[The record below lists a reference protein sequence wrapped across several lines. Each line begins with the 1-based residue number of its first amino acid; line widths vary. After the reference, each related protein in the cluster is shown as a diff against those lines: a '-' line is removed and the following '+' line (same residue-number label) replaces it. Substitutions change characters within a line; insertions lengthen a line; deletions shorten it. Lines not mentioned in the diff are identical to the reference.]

1 MDNHHWI
8 MNEELALLRSQVKEL
23 QQENKRLKAQ
33 IDLSSSGKTVI
44 VPEEFKVIFEQAEKK
59 VSEYFTEIYNSAES
73 GEIVIHGQRYVLI
86 RSASLS
92 FEFLDIL
99 KELYSNYPEEKAVR
113 IGNNFLYDIGQVLG
127 KKDAKSFHTEMGL
140 FEPLQKL
147 SAGPVHFAYTG
158 WANVEILPESNPTP
172 DDDFILKYHH
182 HNSFEAQS
190 WIKAGRK
197 SNKPVCVMNAG
208 YSAGWCEESF
218 EIPLTAVEISCAAK
232 GDDCCTFIMA
242 PTHRIN
248 EYLDNEKFDIHG
260 NYDIPVFFKRKAVED
275 KLRASLEEK
284 ETLLSEV
291 HTRVKNNLQ
300 LISSLFK
307 LQMHDI
313 KDREFQLVFQRSLD
327 RVNTLAQ
334 IHDLMYSEENLTVIN
349 MEHFVARLVSTFKQ
363 QYPFKSYDVQVDLTF
378 NLHNNG
384 LSHEKAIPLG
394 LILNEIASETF
405 KVPFEN
411 EGKIEFCL
419 SDCDKAFRIICKDNR
434 IEALTKEPLRNQKNS
449 LLSIFCEQI
458 DAELTISG
466 SPEGLTYTVQF
477 DK

>member
-1 MDNHHWI
+1 
-8 MNEELALLRSQVKEL
+8 MNEELTLLRSQIKEL

-33 IDLSSSGKTVI
+33 IDLSSSGKTVT
-44 VPEEFKVIFEQAEKK
+44 VPDEFKIIFEQAENK
-59 VSEYFTEIYNSAES
+59 VAEYFTEIYNSAES

-92 FEFLDIL
+92 YEFLDIL

-127 KKDAKSFHTEMGL
+127 RKDANSFHTEMGL

-172 DDDFILKYHH
+172 DDDFLLKYHH

-232 GDDCCTFIMA
+232 GDECCTFIMA

-248 EYLDNEKFDIHG
+248 DYLKDVTFDTHG
-260 NYDIPVFFKRKAVED
+260 QYDVPVFFKRKAVED
-275 KLRASLEEK
+275 KLRASLQEK

-307 LQMHDI
+307 LQMFDI
-313 KDREFQLVFQRSLD
+313 KDREFQKVFQKSLD

-349 MEHFVARLVSTFKQ
+349 LEHFVARLISTFKQ
-363 QYPFKSYDVQVDLTF
+363 QYPFKSYDVQVELNF
-378 NLHNNG
+378 NLKNTG
-384 LSHEKAIPLG
+384 LNHDKAIPLG

-405 KVPFEN
+405 GVPFEN
-411 EGKIEFCL
+411 EGKIEFSL
-419 SDCDKAFRIICKDNR
+419 SDFDKAFRINCKDNR
-434 IEALTKEPLRNQKNS
+434 IEALTKEPMRNQKNS

-458 DAELTISG
+458 DAELTIKG
-466 SPEGLTYTVQF
+466 SAEGLTYTVQF

>member
-1 MDNHHWI
+1 
-8 MNEELALLRSQVKEL
+8 MNEELALLRSQLKEL

-33 IDLSSSGKTVI
+33 IDLSFSGKTVI

-59 VSEYFTEIYNSAES
+59 VAEYFTDIYNSAEN
-73 GEIVIHGQRYVLI
+73 GEIVIHGERYVLI
-86 RSASLS
+86 RSAALS

-99 KELYSNYPEEKAVR
+99 KELYSNYPEEKAIR

-127 KKDAKSFHTEMGL
+127 KKDAKAFHEQMGL
-140 FEPLQKL
+140 YEPLQKL

-158 WANVEILPESNPTP
+158 WANVEILPESNPSP
-172 DDDFILKYHH
+172 DDDFLLKYHH

-197 SNKPVCVMNAG
+197 SKKPVCVMNAG

-232 GDDCCTFIMA
+232 GDECCTFIMA

-248 EYLDNEKFDIHG
+248 DYLKDVTFDTHG
-260 NYDIPVFFKRKAVED
+260 HYDIPVFFKRKTVED

-307 LQMHDI
+307 LQMFDI
-313 KDREFQLVFQRSLD
+313 KDREFQKVFQRSLD

-349 MEHFVARLVSTFKQ
+349 LEHFVARLISTFKQ
-363 QYPFKSYDVQVDLTF
+363 QYPFKSYDVQVELNF
-378 NLHNNG
+378 NLKNTG
-384 LSHEKAIPLG
+384 LNHEKAIPLG

-405 KVPFEN
+405 GVPFEN

-419 SDCDKAFRIICKDNR
+419 SDCDKSFRIICKDNR
-434 IEALTKEPLRNQKNS
+434 PESLTKEPIRNQKNS

-458 DAELTISG
+458 DAELTIKG
-466 SPEGLTYTVQF
+466 SSEGLTYTIQF

>member
-1 MDNHHWI
+1 

-23 QQENKRLKAQ
+23 LQENKRLKAQ
-33 IDLSSSGKTVI
+33 IDLTSNCKTVT
-44 VPEEFKVIFEQAEKK
+44 VPEEFSVIFEEAEQK

-92 FEFLDIL
+92 YEFLDIL

-127 KKDAKSFHTEMGL
+127 KKDAKSFHDEMGL
-140 FEPLQKL
+140 LEPLQKL

-158 WANVEILPESNPTP
+158 WANVEILPDSHPTP
-172 DDDFILKYHH
+172 DDDFLLKYHH

-197 SNKPVCVMNAG
+197 SKKPVCVMNAG

-218 EIPLTAVEISCAAK
+218 EIPLTAVEVTCAAK
-232 GDDCCTFIMA
+232 GDECCTFIMA

-248 EYLDNEKFDIHG
+248 EYLKGETFDTHG
-260 NYDIPVFFKRKAVED
+260 NYDVPVFFKRKTVED

-307 LQMHDI
+307 LQMYDI
-313 KDREFQLVFQRSLD
+313 KDREFQQVYQRSLD

-349 MEHFVARLVSTFKQ
+349 MEHFVARLISTFKQ
-363 QYPFKSYDVQVDLTF
+363 QYPFKSYDVQVELNF
-378 NLHNNG
+378 NLRNNG
-384 LSHEKAIPLG
+384 LNHDKAIPLG

-405 KVPFEN
+405 KVPFEQ
-411 EGKIEFCL
+411 EGKIAFEL
-419 SDCDKAFRIICKDNR
+419 SDCEKAFRISCTDNR
-434 IEALTKEPLRNQKNS
+434 PEVYTKEPIRAQKNS

-458 DAELTISG
+458 DAELTIKG
-466 SPEGLTYTVQF
+466 SPKGLTYTVQF

>member
-1 MDNHHWI
+1 

-33 IDLSSSGKTVI
+33 IDLSSSRNTVI
-44 VPEEFKVIFEQAEKK
+44 VPEEFKVIFEEAEQK
-59 VSEYFTEIYNSAES
+59 VAEYFTEIYSSAES

-92 FEFLDIL
+92 YEFLDIL

-127 KKDAKSFHTEMGL
+127 KKDAKSFHEEMGL
-140 FEPLQKL
+140 YEPLQKL
-147 SAGPVHFAYTG
+147 SAGPVHFAFTG
-158 WANVEILPESNPTP
+158 WANVEILADSNPSP
-172 DDDFILKYHH
+172 DDDFLLKYHH
-182 HNSFEAQS
+182 HNSFEAQA

-218 EIPLTAVEISCAAK
+218 EIPLTAVEITCAAK
-232 GDDCCTFIMA
+232 GDECCSFIMA

-248 EYLDNEKFDIHG
+248 EYLKDQKVETHG
-260 NYDIPVFFKRKAVED
+260 SYDVPVFFKRKAVED
-275 KLRASLEEK
+275 KLRASLAEK

-291 HTRVKNNLQ
+291 QTRVKNNLQ
-300 LISSLFK
+300 LMSSLFK
-307 LQMHDI
+307 LQMFDI
-313 KDREFQLVFQRSLD
+313 KDREFQQVFQRSLD

-334 IHDLMYSEENLTVIN
+334 IHDLMYSETNLTLIN
-349 MEHFVARLVSTFKQ
+349 MEHFVARLISTFKQ
-363 QYPFKSYDVQVDLTF
+363 QYPFKSYDVQVELKF
-378 NLHNNG
+378 NLRNNG
-384 LSHEKAIPLG
+384 LNHDKAIPLG
-394 LILNEIASETF
+394 LILSEIASETF

-411 EGKIEFCL
+411 EGRIEFWL
-419 SDCDKAFRIICKDNR
+419 TDCDKSFRIVCKDNR
-434 IEALTKEPLRNQKNS
+434 PEALTKEPIRNQKNS
-449 LLSIFCEQI
+449 LLSIFCEQL
-458 DAELTISG
+458 DASLTLSG
-466 SPEGLTYTVQF
+466 SPEGLTYTIQF

>member
-1 MDNHHWI
+1 
-8 MNEELALLRSQVKEL
+8 MNEELALLRSQIKEL

-33 IDLSSSGKTVI
+33 IDLSSSGKTVT
-44 VPEEFKVIFEQAEKK
+44 VPDEFKIIFEQAENK
-59 VSEYFTEIYNSAES
+59 VAEYFTEIYNSAES

-92 FEFLDIL
+92 YEFLDIL

-127 KKDAKSFHTEMGL
+127 RKDANSFHTEMGL

-172 DDDFILKYHH
+172 DDDFLLKYHH

-232 GDDCCTFIMA
+232 GDECCTFIMA

-248 EYLDNEKFDIHG
+248 DYLKDVTFDTHG
-260 NYDIPVFFKRKAVED
+260 QYDVPVFFKRKAVED
-275 KLRASLEEK
+275 KLRASLQEK

-307 LQMHDI
+307 LQMFDI
-313 KDREFQLVFQRSLD
+313 KDREFQKVFQRSLD

-349 MEHFVARLVSTFKQ
+349 LEHFVARLISTFKQ
-363 QYPFKSYDVQVDLTF
+363 QYPFKSYDVQVELNF
-378 NLHNNG
+378 NLKNTG
-384 LSHEKAIPLG
+384 LNHDKAIPLG

-405 KVPFEN
+405 GVPFEN
-411 EGKIEFCL
+411 EGRIEVCL
-419 SDCDKAFRIICKDNR
+419 SDCDKAFRIECKDNR
-434 IEALTKEPLRNQKNS
+434 PESYTKEPMRNQKNS

-458 DAELTISG
+458 DAELTIKG
-466 SPEGLTYTVQF
+466 SADGLTYTIQF

>member
-1 MDNHHWI
+1 
-8 MNEELALLRSQVKEL
+8 MNEELALLRSQIKEL

-33 IDLSSSGKTVI
+33 FDLSSSGKTVI
-44 VPEEFKVIFEQAEKK
+44 VPDEFKIIFEQAENK
-59 VSEYFTEIYNSAES
+59 VAEYFTEIYNSAES

-92 FEFLDIL
+92 YEFLDIL
-99 KELYSNYPEEKAVR
+99 KELYSNYPDEKAVR

-127 KKDAKSFHTEMGL
+127 RKDANSFHTEMGL

-172 DDDFILKYHH
+172 DDDFLLKYHH

-232 GDDCCTFIMA
+232 GDECCTFIMA

-248 EYLDNEKFDIHG
+248 DYLKDVTFDTHG
-260 NYDIPVFFKRKAVED
+260 QYDVPVFFKRKAVED
-275 KLRASLEEK
+275 KLRASLQEK

-307 LQMHDI
+307 LQMFDI
-313 KDREFQLVFQRSLD
+313 KDREFQKVFQRSLD

-349 MEHFVARLVSTFKQ
+349 LEHFVARLISTFKQ
-363 QYPFKSYDVQVDLTF
+363 QYPFKSYDVQVELNF
-378 NLHNNG
+378 NLKNTG
-384 LSHEKAIPLG
+384 LNHDKAIPLG

-405 KVPFEN
+405 GVPFEN
-411 EGKIEFCL
+411 EGKIEFSL

-434 IEALTKEPLRNQKNS
+434 TEALTKDPMRNQKNS

-458 DAELTISG
+458 DAELTIKG
-466 SPEGLTYTVQF
+466 SSEGLTYTIQF

>member
-1 MDNHHWI
+1 
-8 MNEELALLRSQVKEL
+8 MNEELALLRSQIKDL

-33 IDLSSSGKTVI
+33 IDLSISRNTVI
-44 VPEEFKVIFEQAEKK
+44 VPEEFKVIFEEAEQK
-59 VSEYFTEIYNSAES
+59 VAEYFTEIYNSAES

-92 FEFLDIL
+92 YEFLDIL

-127 KKDAKSFHTEMGL
+127 KKDAKSFHEDMGL
-140 FEPLQKL
+140 YEPLQKL
-147 SAGPVHFAYTG
+147 SAGPVHFAFTG
-158 WANVEILPESNPTP
+158 WANVEILADSNPSP
-172 DDDFILKYHH
+172 DDDFLLKYHH

-218 EIPLTAVEISCAAK
+218 EIPLTAVEITCAAK
-232 GDDCCTFIMA
+232 GDECCSFIMA

-248 EYLDNEKFDIHG
+248 EYLKDQKVEAHG
-260 NYDIPVFFKRKAVED
+260 SYDVPVFFKRKAVED
-275 KLRASLEEK
+275 KLRASLAEK
-284 ETLLSEV
+284 DTLLSEV
-291 HTRVKNNLQ
+291 QTRVKNNLQ
-300 LISSLFK
+300 LMSSLFK
-307 LQMHDI
+307 LQMFDI
-313 KDREFQLVFQRSLD
+313 KDREFQQVFQSSLD

-334 IHDLMYSEENLTVIN
+334 IHDLMYSEENLTLIN
-349 MEHFVARLVSTFKQ
+349 MEHFVARLISTFKQ
-363 QYPFKSYDVQVDLTF
+363 QYPFKSYDVQVELKF
-378 NLHNNG
+378 NLRNNG
-384 LSHEKAIPLG
+384 LNHDKAIPLG

-411 EGKIEFCL
+411 EGRIEFWL
-419 SDCDKAFRIICKDNR
+419 TDCDKSFRIVCKDNR
-434 IEALTKEPLRNQKNS
+434 PEALTKEPIRNQKNS
-449 LLSIFCEQI
+449 LLSIFCEQL
-458 DAELTISG
+458 DASLTLSG
-466 SPEGLTYTVQF
+466 SAEGLTYTIQF